1 MKKNWLNI
9 ILPITG
15 IAIVVLYMFCDES
28 CAYLKG
34 SLIGVP
40 LEYFGIAYMGI
51 LCVSNLL
58 KKMDISRFLLSAGL
72 GVEVRLLGFQIQND
86 VFCSYCLS
94 FGAVVLLLF
103 LLNFEKSRKIFMG
116 VSLALGLILFS
127 IFFKGFATP
136 AYVGLIFVMKICD
149 SG

>member
-72 GVEVRLLGFQIQND
+72 GVEACHR
-86 VFCSYCLS
+86 
-94 FGAVVLLLF
+94 
-103 LLNFEKSRKIFMG
+103 FEGMTGGRGKYHQDRRE
-116 VSLALGLILFS
+116 
-127 IFFKGFATP
+127 
-136 AYVGLIFVMKICD
+136 
-149 SG
+149 